1 MLWFCEFNLILI
13 YGLLFL
19 VNKLKCYVD
28 VFLLKK
34 MIIEL
39 FQLKS
44 MLYSLVVYCN
54 FLFDNKHA
62 QRFNHKRQLIV
73 PRARVYF

>member
-19 VNKLKCYVD
+19 VNKPKCYVD

-54 FLFDNKHA
+54 FLFDNKLA
-62 QRFNHKRQLIV
+62 QWFNHKR
-73 PRARVYF
+73 

>member
-1 MLWFCEFNLILI
+1 MFFVE
-13 YGLLFL
+13 
-19 VNKLKCYVD
+19 
-28 VFLLKK
+28 KK

-62 QRFNHKRQLIV
+62 QWFNHKR
-73 PRARVYF
+73 